1 MCSALGSQELFP
13 CALWH
18 SQRFSLPWEPPGL
31 AFTHLCEGSQLGV
44 HESPEFFLGEL
55 EVVSFTPCVPLEDSQ
70 QRLNAALGLSGGN
83 LGLWSRKGTQGM
95 LADCSAFA
103 EGSWILDE
111 GSGPPVAHCFL
122 CPTCPAAFFFGIH
135 FFLAQHSLVV
145 RRDGSGAGQGVVVAA
160 LGTQRLLGTLG
171 AWKLPWGSIS

>member
-1 MCSALGSQELFP
+1 
-13 CALWH
+13 
-18 SQRFSLPWEPPGL
+18 
-31 AFTHLCEGSQLGV
+31 
-44 HESPEFFLGEL
+44 
-55 EVVSFTPCVPLEDSQ
+55 
-70 QRLNAALGLSGGN
+70 
-83 LGLWSRKGTQGM
+83 M

-145 RRDGSGAGQGVVVAA
+145 RRDGSGAEQGVVVAA